1 MITQKF
7 KQGNNEII
15 IESAETLED
24 AKKNNFPEGVYS
36 RFLINGKQ
44 IQSYLALVKFIAEE
58 TKKNKNPYLLQN
70 KDELMEH
77 RKKMIL
83 QEREEMKKQYEAVKN
98 RYGKTEYTEQ
108 ILKLMDEMIEKVDEY
123 GARVIK

>member
-24 AKKNNFPEGVYS
+24 AEKNGFPQGVYS
-36 RFLINGKQ
+36 RFSINGKQ
-44 IQSYLALVKFIAEE
+44 IQSYLTLVKFIAEE

-83 QEREEMKKQYEAVKN
+83 QEREEIKKQYEAVKT
-98 RYGKTEYTEQ
+98 RYGKTEHTEQ
-108 ILKLMDEMIEKVDEY
+108 MLKLIDEMIEKVDEY
-123 GARVIK
+123 GIRVIK